1 MCSESVAA
9 IRVLV
14 VDNDPLAISTIKR
27 FLSCENDIN
36 IIDEAQNG
44 FDALD
49 KLKQTAVDI
58 VLAAV
63 RMPAMSGVSLLKEMQ
78 LRNIPANF
86 IAMTA
91 LDSDNTMIEVLTG
104 GGSGYLVKS
113 STPRELVTAIR
124 NVAAGGVAVSPK
136 PLSRLVSYIS
146 DKQPQPK
153 NASPVARTYENLN
166 AMEKKVLDNLCC
178 GKSNADIA
186 RTLQYSEATVK
197 KYISSLIAQFHANS
211 RLDLAILVIES
222 GVITK

>member
-63 RMPAMSGVSLLKEMQ
+63 RMPAMSCVSLLKEMQ

-91 LDSDNTMIEVLTG
+91 LDSDNTMIEVL
-104 GGSGYLVKS
+104 
-113 STPRELVTAIR
+113 PE
-124 NVAAGGVAVSPK
+124 VAP
-136 PLSRLVSYIS
+136 
-146 DKQPQPK
+146 
-153 NASPVARTYENLN
+153 T
-166 AMEKKVLDNLCC
+166 
-178 GKSNADIA
+178 
-186 RTLQYSEATVK
+186 T
-197 KYISSLIAQFHANS
+197 
-211 RLDLAILVIES
+211 
-222 GVITK
+222 